1 MKLLFV
7 SNGHGED
14 AIGGHLAQ
22 TFLQLDPTLEIEA
35 MPVIGRGTPYERA
48 GVRVLGPRV
57 DLPSGG
63 FTFTSLKLLL
73 EDWRSG
79 LRQMCFDQFWAIRRA
94 RPDAVIVVGDI
105 YALWATL
112 RFTRRDGR
120 KPSVFQYQPLVSLRY
135 SEGMTPKD
143 RLDRLNRVT
152 VDAFI
157 GPERWLM
164 KSAERVYTRD
174 EPSAAHLRDAGVQH
188 ASFVGNLMMD
198 LLKPELDLE
207 PLLDGRP
214 ALALL
219 PGSRDDHLF
228 SFPLMLQALE
238 HIPEVQVL
246 GAFQVNL
253 DRIPLPTG
261 WSWVAPTDLERSM
274 TAERAALH
282 AGGTRVPVL
291 KDAFA
296 AALHAA
302 HAVIG
307 TTGTANEQAVGLGKP
322 VIGFPTHGPQY
333 LEPFAKAQQRLLGPS
348 LILTNADASEI
359 AAAVRRTL
367 TDTALLETAH
377 RVGPERMGVSG
388 GALRL
393 AKEVLEIL
401 EAQRTPSQTQI

>member
-1 MKLLFV
+1 MFV

-14 AIGGHLAQ
+14 AIGGHLAK
-22 TFLQLDPTLEIEA
+22 TFLELDPTLEIEA
-35 MPVIGRGTPYERA
+35 MPVIGRGAPYERA

-63 FTFTSLKLLL
+63 FTFTSIKLLL

-94 RPDAVIVVGDI
+94 QPDAVIVVGDI

-120 KPSVFQYQPLVSLRY
+120 KPPVFQYQPLVSVRY

-164 KSAERVYTRD
+164 RSNERVYTRD
-174 EPSAAHLRDAGVQH
+174 EPSAAHLRNAGLPH
-188 ASFVGNLMMD
+188 ARFVGNLMMD
-198 LLKPELDLE
+198 LLTPELDLA
-207 PLLDGRP
+207 PMLDGRP
-214 ALALL
+214 VLALL

-238 HIPEVQVL
+238 HTPEVQAL

-253 DRIPLPTG
+253 ERIPLPTG

-274 TAERAALH
+274 TAERVALH

-291 KDAFA
+291 SDAFA
-296 AALHAA
+296 AVLHAA

-322 VIGFPTHGPQY
+322 VIGFPTRGPQY
-333 LEPFAKAQQRLLGPS
+333 LDAFAKAQRRLLGPG
-348 LILTNADASEI
+348 LILVNPDGPEI

-367 TDTALLETAH
+367 TDTAFLETALQ
-377 RVGPERMGVSG
+377 VGPERMGVPG

-393 AKEVLEIL
+393 AKEVLEIIKS
-401 EAQRTPSQTQI
+401 QGTPSQTQI

>member
-1 MKLLFV
+1 
-7 SNGHGED
+7 
-14 AIGGHLAQ
+14 
-22 TFLQLDPTLEIEA
+22 
-35 MPVIGRGTPYERA
+35 MPVIGRGAPYERA

-63 FTFTSLKLLL
+63 FTFTSIKLLRT
-73 EDWRSG
+73 DWRAG
-79 LRQMCFDQFWAIRRA
+79 LRQMCHDQFWAIRRSFSQ
-94 RPDAVIVVGDI
+94 RGGPDAVIIVGDI

-112 RFTRRDGR
+112 RFTRSDGR
-120 KPSVFQYQPLVSLRY
+120 KPPVFQYQPLVSVRY
-135 SEGMTPKD
+135 SMGMTPKD

-157 GPERWLM
+157 APERWLM

-174 EPSAAHLRDAGVQH
+174 EPSAVHLRNAGVPH
-188 ASFVGNLMMD
+188 ARFVGNLMMD
-198 LLKPELDLE
+198 LLTPELDLA
-207 PLLDGRP
+207 PMLDGRP
-214 ALALL
+214 VLALL

-238 HIPEVQVL
+238 HAPEVQAF

-261 WSWVAPTDLERSM
+261 WSWVAPTDLERAV

-282 AGGTRVPVL
+282 VGGTRVPVL
-291 KDAFA
+291 RDAFA
-296 AALHAA
+296 AVLHAA

-333 LEPFAKAQQRLLGPS
+333 LDAFAKAQQRLLGPG
-348 LILTNADASEI
+348 LILTHPDAPEI

-367 TDTALLETAH
+367 SDTAFLETAH
-377 RVGPERMGVSG
+377 RIGPERMGVPG
-388 GALRL
+388 GAFRL
-393 AKEVLEIL
+393 AKEVLEAL

>member
-1 MKLLFV
+1 
-7 SNGHGED
+7 
-14 AIGGHLAQ
+14 
-22 TFLQLDPTLEIEA
+22 

-79 LRQMCFDQFWAIRRA
+79 LRQMCHDQFWAIRRA
-94 RPDAVIVVGDI
+94 FSQSGGPDAVIVVGDI

-120 KPSVFQYQPLVSLRY
+120 KPPVFQYQPLVSVRY
-135 SEGMTPKD
+135 SMGMTPKD

-157 GPERWLM
+157 APERRLM
-164 KSAERVYTRD
+164 RSNERVYTRD
-174 EPSAAHLRDAGVQH
+174 EPSAAHLRKAGVPH
-188 ASFVGNLMMD
+188 ARFVGNLMMD
-198 LLKPELDLE
+198 LLTPELDLG
-207 PLLDGRP
+207 PILDGRP
-214 ALALL
+214 VVALL

-238 HIPEVQVL
+238 DTPEVQAL
-246 GAFQVNL
+246 GAFHVNL
-253 DRIPLPTG
+253 ERIPLPTG
-261 WSWVAPTDLERSM
+261 WSWVAPNNLERVMS
-274 TAERAALH
+274 AERAALH
-282 AGGTRVPVL
+282 SGGTRVPIL
-291 KDAFA
+291 RDAFA
-296 AALHAA
+296 AVLHAA

-307 TTGTANEQAVGLGKP
+307 TTGTANEQAVGLGKA
-322 VIGFPTHGPQY
+322 VIGFPTRGPQY
-333 LEPFAKAQQRLLGPS
+333 LEPFAKAQQRLLGPG
-348 LILTNADASEI
+348 LILVNPDGPEI

-367 TDTALLETAH
+367 TDTASLETAH
-377 RVGPERMGVSG
+377 RIGPERMGGPG

-401 EAQRTPSQTQI
+401 ETQRTPSQTQI